1 MQGCFSTNYN
11 KVVCV
16 HKSSIIKSTTT
27 KITKKY
33 RKLGVREQLGVNMV
47 RFSTNGNK
55 GEEREQDKLIDNKLD
70 GSAVAKTSTTKSNVD
85 WSMTALAFFFP
96 AVGGA
101 LFGYDIGATSGA
113 LISLTDAVK
122 SGTSW
127 FSLSPIEE
135 GLVVSMSLAGALIGS
150 ILTLFVGDKLGRRR
164 ELLLASLF
172 YGTAAVFAFFSQSFS
187 TLIIGRF
194 LYGLGIGFAMH
205 AAPAYVAETA
215 PASVRGLLISLKEG
229 FIVGGILLGYLASY
243 LLVET
248 IGGWRYMFG
257 ASGAVAILLGC
268 GMWWLPASPRWLA
281 LSGAGESQVKNALI
295 RVRGKYGQDEELIN
309 SELEQVMKVG
319 EQAGGKSSVLDFS
332 KLMQQKNLRPLLI
345 GLSLMI
351 FQQITGQP
359 SVLYY
364 AAKIFQDAGFAGAQA
379 ATGVSVILGLFKL
392 LMTGVA
398 VLTVESLGRRPLLLA
413 GVSGMVVALFCLSL
427 TQGAVS
433 QAAIYGSLV
442 ALLLYVGC
450 YQVSFGPISWLLVGE
465 IFPLEVRS
473 QALSIATFTNFFSN
487 FLVSLLLPTVQKAFG
502 MASTYLLFGIIGIA
516 AVASIYLFVPETK
529 GKTLEEI
536 EALWTTK

>member
-1 MQGCFSTNYN
+1 
-11 KVVCV
+11 
-16 HKSSIIKSTTT
+16 
-27 KITKKY
+27 
-33 RKLGVREQLGVNMV
+33 MV
-47 RFSTNGNK
+47 RNSTNGNK
-55 GEEREQDKLIDNKLD
+55 ISEEETSQLIDVDNKSND
-70 GSAVAKTSTTKSNVD
+70 IGSVATGSTKNNVD
-85 WSMTALAFFFP
+85 WVMTALTFFFP

-113 LISLTDAVK
+113 LLSLTDAVT

-127 FSLSPIEE
+127 FGLSSIEQ
-135 GLVVSMSLAGALIGS
+135 GLVVSMSLAGALVGS
-150 ILTLFVGDKLGRRR
+150 ISTLFVGDILGRRR
-164 ELLLASLF
+164 ELILASIL
-172 YGTAAVFAFFSQSFS
+172 YGVAALAVINSSSFQI
-187 TLIIGRF
+187 LIVGRF

-243 LLVET
+243 LLIQTV
-248 IGGWRYMFG
+248 GGWRYMFG
-257 ASGAVAILLGC
+257 AALIPAIALAI

-281 LSGAGESQVKNALI
+281 LSGAGKADVKNALI
-295 RVRGKYGQDEELIN
+295 RVRGKYGKDEELIN
-309 SELEQVMKVG
+309 SELEQVLKVG
-319 EQAGGKSSVLDFS
+319 EKAGGMSSSVLDFS
-332 KLMQQKNLRPLLI
+332 KLMQAKNLKPLLI

-364 AAKIFQDAGFAGAQA
+364 AAKIFQDAGFAGSQA

-413 GVSGMVVALFCLSL
+413 GVSGMVVALFCLSV
-427 TQGAVS
+427 TQGAIT
-433 QAAIYGSLV
+433 QAAIYASLI

-450 YQVSFGPISWLLVGE
+450 YQVSFGPISWLMVGE

-487 FLVSLLLPTVQKAFG
+487 FLVSLLLPTVQQTFG
-502 MASTYLLFGIIGIA
+502 MASTYLLFGVIGIA
-516 AVASIYLFVPETK
+516 AIGCIYLFVPETK